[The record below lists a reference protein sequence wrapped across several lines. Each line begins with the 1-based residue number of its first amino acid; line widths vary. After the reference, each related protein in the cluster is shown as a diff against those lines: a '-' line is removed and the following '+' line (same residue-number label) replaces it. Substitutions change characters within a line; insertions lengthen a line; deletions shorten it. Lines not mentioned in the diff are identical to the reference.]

1 MTIPHDDIR
10 FEVPLYTVAEAARFL
25 SVPPST
31 FSTWAKGYVRRP
43 PGRLEVT
50 GAPIV
55 SSVTAEPGYPTIPFV
70 GLAEGMVLA
79 AFRRAGV
86 SLQQIRR
93 AVYVL
98 NEEIGVQHAL
108 ASERLYLNGAVILFD
123 YAESEDEHL
132 AGLTEVVS
140 RQKVFAPVVEE
151 YLRRISYAAD
161 GWDQRLTSPAT
172 ERAVVLADPQR
183 VFGRPIFAKGAAPV
197 ESVIGRWKAGESIA
211 HVAEDFGVPAG
222 DVEDYLR
229 AAFPVAA

>member
-1 MTIPHDDIR
+1 VTIQPDDIR

-25 SVPPST
+25 DVPAST
-31 FSTWAKGYVRRP
+31 FSTWAKGYVRKP

-50 GAPIV
+50 GAAIV
-55 SSVTAEPGYPTIPFV
+55 SSVSADPGYPTIPFV

-93 AVYVL
+93 AVSVL
-98 NEEIGVQHAL
+98 TNEMRLDHAL
-108 ASERLYLNGAVILFD
+108 ASERLYTDGAVILFD
-123 YAESEDEHL
+123 YAETEDEHL

-140 RQKVFAPVVEE
+140 RQKVFAPVVVE
-151 YLRRISYAAD
+151 YLKRISYAPD
-161 GWDQRLTSPAT
+161 GWAQRLTSPAT
-172 ERAVVLADPQR
+172 ERAVILADPRR
-183 VFGRPIFAKGAAPV
+183 VFGRPIFARGAAPV

-222 DVEDYLR
+222 DIEDYLR